1 MSKVLIID
9 GGAKWHGTG
18 GTLTHSF
25 VELATDVLN
34 SFGHQVTVTT
44 VDREFS
50 VDEEVEKIID
60 ADSIIL
66 QFPAWWMNPPW
77 QVKRYQDEV
86 FLDPRIN
93 GGDGRTRS
101 DATQL
106 YGRGGVCVSKTY
118 MLSSTWNAP
127 KEAFDDPLQFFEG
140 KGIDAVLMSVH
151 KTFQFLSMRPLP
163 SFMANDVLKNPQI
176 AEDMQR
182 FKEHLNRYFGASH
195 HC

>member
-66 QFPAWWMNPPW
+66 QFPAWWMNPHGRSSVTRTKCFW
-77 QVKRYQDEV
+77 IRASMEVTDE
-86 FLDPRIN
+86 LAQIPRN
-93 GGDGRTRS
+93 YTD
-101 DATQL
+101 
-106 YGRGGVCVSKTY
+106 V
-118 MLSSTWNAP
+118 
-127 KEAFDDPLQFFEG
+127 EAC
-140 KGIDAVLMSVH
+140 
-151 KTFQFLSMRPLP
+151 
-163 SFMANDVLKNPQI
+163 
-176 AEDMQR
+176 
-182 FKEHLNRYFGASH
+182 ASARLI
-195 HC
+195 C